1 MLRVFAFTTIL
12 LTCAD
17 HWTTYLCLRA
27 PIDGWV
33 VVEANP
39 VAEWLFGWAGL
50 DTGLLIDSAMTLG
63 AVIFLTTTD
72 VFSRTIKMSLLA
84 VIAMSTGYAV
94 LNNLGAISRMGLAP
108 WSGLL

>member
-27 PIDGWV
+27 PVEGWL

-50 DTGLLIDSAMTLG
+50 DTGLLIDSAVTLG
-63 AVIFLTTTD
+63 AVFFLATTG
-72 VFSRTIKMSLLA
+72 VFSRPMKTSLLA
-84 VIAMSTGYAV
+84 VIAISTGYAV
-94 LNNLGAISRMGLAP
+94 FNNLGAISRMGLAP